1 MTDTTNF
8 ATATAQGA
16 AVAHTYNVG
25 AIFSIDPDG
34 SNPELICTSGVIVS
48 QLHQDHYGVV
58 LVDYLTCTRYRYRY
72 TVMHACQMHFGGE
85 MPVEDQLRL
94 KIVSMIYRNPNL
106 DKNIEIIREID
117 AFARRRNNCC
127 LCRVC
132 TR

>member
-1 MTDTTNF
+1 MTSTTNF
-8 ATATAQGA
+8 ATGTAQGA

-106 DKNIEIIREID
+106 DKNIEIIREIEGKGNRKYERAD
-117 AFARRRNNCC
+117 LTA
-127 LCRVC
+127 
-132 TR
+132 